1 MALTAGDLSL
11 MVLTTQTVR
20 LGIILSFMSLSSSGP
35 VCVSG
40 YVVMAWTVV
49 ALSFM
54 VLTID
59 LEIDLW
65 Y

>member
-1 MALTAGDLSL
+1 MALTAGALSL

-49 ALSFM
+49 ALSLM
-54 VLTID
+54 VITID